1 MFALALSSAS
11 VQMAAHVNLSRRI
24 EIPSSFNELEAIVD
38 AAEVFFRSCFEDD
51 EKIYAGILLT
61 SEAVTNAIEHGN
73 AFDES
78 KKVIIEFK
86 KTDSGAELWV
96 EDEGA
101 GFERSAVADPLAEE
115 HLFDDGGRGLFL
127 IEKMADKVLYEK
139 GGRRVGIILSS

>member
-1 MFALALSSAS
+1 
-11 VQMAAHVNLSRRI
+11 MAAHGNLSRRF
-24 EIPSSFNELEAIVD
+24 EIPSSFKELEAIVD
-38 AAEVFFRSCFEDD
+38 AAEVFFGSCFEDD
-51 EKIYAGILLT
+51 EKVYACVLLT

-96 EDEGA
+96 EDEGG
-101 GFERSAVADPLAEE
+101 GFVRSAVADPLSEE

-127 IEKMADKVLYEK
+127 IEKMADKVVYEK

>member
-1 MFALALSSAS
+1 
-11 VQMAAHVNLSRRI
+11 MAAHGNLSRRF
-24 EIPSSFNELEAIVD
+24 EIPSSFKELEAIVD
-38 AAEVFFRSCFEDD
+38 AAEVFFGSCFEDD
-51 EKIYAGILLT
+51 EKVYACVLLT
-61 SEAVTNAIEHGN
+61 SEAVKNAIEHGN

-96 EDEGA
+96 EDEGG
-101 GFERSAVADPLAEE
+101 GFVRSAVADPLSEE

-127 IEKMADKVLYEK
+127 IEKMADKVVYEK